1 MKNIQEI
8 NHYLI
13 KRSNSIRLLRK
24 NNQKRKGF
32 FEVTI
37 RKTSF
42 NPPSAE
48 IKQNDI
54 VYVAETSGGI
64 YAVGEVIESGVVQTF
79 TSVEKLL
86 EFSKRFND
94 DQYWLSK
101 IREFSNKLSLDHNYK
116 LRFHEYYVNQ
126 RILDRTIPYNGPLE
140 RYDASVNSGL
150 SSIFFKLRMEDVKY
164 LKKPDYKLKGITAV
178 NLEIPG
184 GLRLKLYSLFNK
196 KYTISHL
203 IDIDHFVPKS
213 VGGPGNIVENLVPIG
228 FSLNRYKNDSIPRS
242 LFEVAA
248 SDAFKSNFTEILKEI
263 TKTSELS
270 DEFVRTNIYP
280 KAKVLARNITGI
292 INASP
297 DLDHIKAFYLAVNE
311 RFNPDYCNA
320 IREINDI

>member
-1 MKNIQEI
+1 MKNMQEI

-48 IKQNDI
+48 IKFNDI

-64 YAVGEVIESGVVQTF
+64 YAMGEVIESGEVQTF

-101 IREFSNKLSLDHNYK
+101 IREFSNKLSLNHNYK
-116 LRFHEYYVNQ
+116 LRFHEYYINQ
-126 RILDRTIPYNGPLE
+126 RILDKTIPYNGPLE

-150 SSIFFKLRMEDVKY
+150 ASIFFKLRMDEVKY
-164 LKKPDYKLKGITAV
+164 LKEPDYKLKGITAV
-178 NLEIPG
+178 NPEIPG
-184 GLRLKLYSLFNK
+184 DLRLKLYSLFNK
-196 KYTISHL
+196 KYSIGHL

-263 TKTSELS
+263 IKISELN
-270 DEFVRTNIYP
+270 DEFVKTNIYP
-280 KAKVLARNITGI
+280 KAKEIARSITGI
-292 INASP
+292 MNASS
-297 DLDHIKAFYLAVNE
+297 DLNHIKAFYLAVNE

-320 IREINDI
+320 ISEINEV

>member
-42 NPPSAE
+42 NPPAAE

-101 IREFSNKLSLDHNYK
+101 IREFSK
-116 LRFHEYYVNQ
+116 
-126 RILDRTIPYNGPLE
+126 
-140 RYDASVNSGL
+140 
-150 SSIFFKLRMEDVKY
+150 
-164 LKKPDYKLKGITAV
+164 
-178 NLEIPG
+178 
-184 GLRLKLYSLFNK
+184 
-196 KYTISHL
+196 
-203 IDIDHFVPKS
+203 
-213 VGGPGNIVENLVPIG
+213 
-228 FSLNRYKNDSIPRS
+228 
-242 LFEVAA
+242 
-248 SDAFKSNFTEILKEI
+248 
-263 TKTSELS
+263 
-270 DEFVRTNIYP
+270 
-280 KAKVLARNITGI
+280 
-292 INASP
+292 
-297 DLDHIKAFYLAVNE
+297 
-311 RFNPDYCNA
+311 
-320 IREINDI
+320 